1 MVLLLITFLDV
12 ATQVN
17 EHGSH
22 AGAALVVY
30 GSPEG
35 KTGERMIVM
44 RCLPILWTILLVLRL
59 ILGRSNG
66 FILLAHRNIDINCC
80 FQSGMY
86 ALQLMDNYS
95 ATYSLL
101 FLGIMMTLVLSWVY
115 GECHVTWVPSTGVV
129 PMLPLAHII
138 IEVICMTWAHCA
150 FSVGFIVMVICHMTY
165 TCESELPKK
174 IPSQ

>member
-1 MVLLLITFLDV
+1 
-12 ATQVN
+12 
-17 EHGSH
+17 
-22 AGAALVVY
+22 
-30 GSPEG
+30 
-35 KTGERMIVM
+35 MIVI

-115 GECHVTWVPSTGVV
+115 GECHVTWVPSTGAV
-129 PMLPLAHII
+129 PMLPLAQLYNHRSDMHDMGTLC
-138 IEVICMTWAHCA
+138 VQCRFH
-150 FSVGFIVMVICHMTY
+150 SHGHMSY
-165 TCESELPKK
+165 DIYLGVRAS
-174 IPSQ
+174 